1 MDINEILRIRER
13 IEDSRRRIAAAF
25 DAARAS
31 QRLMGE
37 TRVKLERHRRRV
49 KCVHV
54 SLEIRRDNW
63 ERVGSASLIQ
73 GDPCASQ
80 P

>member
-1 MDINEILRIRER
+1 MNIDEILRIRER

-37 TRVKLERHRRRV
+37 TRVKWERHRRRV
-49 KCVHV
+49 RRVHV
-54 SLEIRRDNW
+54 SLEIRRDDS
-63 ERVGSASLIQ
+63 ERVGSTALIQ